1 MKNAWY
7 DAGWRY
13 GRKIGGGFC
22 PDPNG
27 FIRLTAKG
35 HVRRAETLAA
45 KVEIEREFTA
55 GALAGYRHQI
65 AVDGANWDVLCDL
78 MGRNQ

>member
-1 MKNAWY
+1 MNNAWY
-7 DAGWRY
+7 EAGLRY

-35 HVRRAETLAA
+35 HVRRALTLAQ
-45 KVEIEREFTA
+45 KIEIEREFTA
-55 GALAGYRHQI
+55 GALAGYLEAIGQ
-65 AVDGANWDVLCDL
+65 
-78 MGRNQ
+78 